1 MWISTWFSTGVLHSV
16 VSYVCKMKLSNRL
29 VLVSAV
35 PIVQVN
41 TYITH
46 IEYSPLIGGF
56 AVVFN
61 DGRAAF
67 LTAVSLKFDPNVS
80 SILSFNSNMGFKK
93 SCNHKPDLGSYI
105 SCATQFSIIL
115 DTPPPS
121 TTHLV
126 TTCPLPTLSN
136 TKK

>member
-16 VSYVCKMKLSNRL
+16 DSYVCKMKLSNRL

-80 SILSFNSNMGFKK
+80 SILSFNSNMGFK
-93 SCNHKPDLGSYI
+93 NLVII
-105 SCATQFSIIL
+105 SQIWGHT
-115 DTPPPS
+115 
-121 TTHLV
+121 LV
-126 TTCPLPTLSN
+126 AQHNFP
-136 TKK
+136 